1 MYNGVSSNTTLEG
14 NTFANNNL
22 HGGVRG
28 NADGLVTMFLKIL
41 NRQIETGTGATEKIE
56 VREKIT
62 DPARYIITFP
72 EQTPFTTKSD
82 FLTITG
88 EIPQHQVARIVV
100 DDYALQQFA
109 PFSTTW
115 KYNVATRFD
124 NLKKGTNTYYVRFY
138 AHDDTLLHER
148 RITIIKE

>member
-1 MYNGVSSNTTLEG
+1 MYNGISSNTTLEG
-14 NTFANNNL
+14 NSFVNNNL
-22 HGGVRG
+22 NASVKG
-28 NADGLVTMFLKIL
+28 NADGLATMFLKIL
-41 NRQIETGTGATEKIE
+41 NRQIETGIWASEKVVIK
-56 VREKIT
+56 EKIT
-62 DPARYIITFP
+62 DPAKYIITFP
-72 EQTPFTTKSD
+72 EQTPFTTYSD

-88 EIPQHQVARIVV
+88 EIPENQVARIVV

-109 PFSTTW
+109 PFSTKW
-115 KYNVATRFD
+115 KYNIATRFD